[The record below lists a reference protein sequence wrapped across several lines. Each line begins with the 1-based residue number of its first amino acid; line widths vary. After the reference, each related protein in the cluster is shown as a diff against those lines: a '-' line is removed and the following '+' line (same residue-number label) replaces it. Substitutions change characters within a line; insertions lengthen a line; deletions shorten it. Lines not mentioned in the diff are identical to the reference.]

1 MMTVVIISGE
11 ALALAFGALCDS
23 VKQVKDQILM
33 SKPRLGD
40 IKSTLETLQPLIK
53 EMAECEKELDGP
65 EEELEN
71 LRVKMEEGAELI
83 RKCSK
88 ASAFKKYKYSSR
100 LDELHKSLQ
109 RLLGILKVQGIRDVK
124 KALVSVRNIEN
135 VVQRIEGNC
144 VIQNNHSEKIQGW
157 CVVPEPPTITVGL
170 DVPLR
175 ELKMKLFTDEV
186 SMVIVTAP
194 GGCGKTTLATK
205 LCQDAEIKDKFK
217 SNIFFVTVSKKA
229 NLFLIV
235 QELYHRKG
243 APVPDFQSEVTA
255 VGWLHQFLKQT
266 GQNPMLFVLD
276 DVWAGS
282 EFILEKFDELK
293 MTNYKIL
300 VTSRSAFP
308 RFGSPYYLECLKDE
322 DAMALFHHAASLGD
336 RSSYISEDL
345 PRKIVERCMGFPL
358 AITVVGRSLCGQP
371 IEIWQKRVLEWSRG
385 SSVLESEH
393 DLLDCLQSSL
403 DVLDEE
409 KPLIRKCFIDL
420 GLFPEDQRIPATV
433 LIDMWAELYGIHED
447 ISSISHLYELASQS
461 LANLVIT
468 RYLLSKLVLIITSRK
483 DNKYSDGYYTE
494 HFVTQHDMLRELA
507 IRQMSQEPLQQR
519 MRVKI
524 DICGDNL
531 PMWWKE
537 QKYQPLI
544 ARVVSISTDEEF
556 SSTWQN
562 LELPEAEV
570 LILNFQTKY
579 YALPEFVEKM
589 KKLKTLVLTSY
600 SSTSPTEL
608 NNFQL
613 VDSIPSLKRIR
624 LERISI
630 PSISRYP
637 IQLKSLKKISLF
649 MCCIGQGFGNGSI
662 QISEA
667 FPNLVEMNIDYC
679 NDLVELPAQLCDL
692 IQLKKLSVTN
702 SHKLSALPEDI
713 GNLVN
718 LELLRLRSCTDLS
731 ELPGSIRNLKKLNF
745 LDISDCFSMKE
756 LPEDIGELC
765 SLERLNMRQCS
776 RLNELPS
783 SVLDLEHLK
792 EVTCDEETEILWEPF
807 LPYLTNMHIKVVKE
821 DINLNWL
828 HKSHY

>member
-1 MMTVVIISGE
+1 
-11 ALALAFGALCDS
+11 
-23 VKQVKDQILM
+23 
-33 SKPRLGD
+33 
-40 IKSTLETLQPLIK
+40 
-53 EMAECEKELDGP
+53 MAEYEKELDGP

-71 LRVKMEEGAELI
+71 LRVEMEEGVELI
-83 RKCSK
+83 RKCTK
-88 ASAFKKYKYSSR
+88 AGRFKKYKYGSR
-100 LDELHKSLQ
+100 LVELSKSLQ

-144 VIQNNHSEKIQGW
+144 VIQNNQSEKIEGW
-157 CVVPEPPTITVGL
+157 CAVPEPPTITVGL

-175 ELKMKLFTDEV
+175 ELKMKLFADGV
-186 SMVIVTAP
+186 SMVIITAP

-205 LCQDAEIKDKFK
+205 LCKDAEVKDKFK
-217 SNIFFVTVSKKA
+217 SNVFFVTVSKKP
-229 NLFLIV
+229 NLYLIV
-235 QELYHRKG
+235 QELYHGTG
-243 APVPDFQSEVTA
+243 AQVPDFQNEATA
-255 VGWLHQFLKQT
+255 VSWLQQFLKQT
-266 GQNPMLFVLD
+266 GQNPMLLVLD

-293 MTNYKIL
+293 MSDYKIL

-308 RFGSPYYLECLKDE
+308 RFGSPYYLECLNDE

-403 DVLDEE
+403 DALDGE
-409 KPLIRKCFIDL
+409 KSLIRECFIDL
-420 GLFPEDQRIPATV
+420 GLFPEDQRISATV
-433 LIDMWAELYGIHED
+433 LIDMWSELYGIED
-447 ISSISHLYELASQS
+447 ISSIVNLYELASRS
-461 LANLVIT
+461 LANLVVT
-468 RYLLSKLVLIITSRK
+468 RN
-483 DNKYSDGYYTE
+483 DNKYGDGYYTE

-507 IRQMSQEPLQQR
+507 IQQMSREPLQQR
-519 MRVKI
+519 MRLMI
-524 DICGDNL
+524 DISGDNL

-537 QKYQPLI
+537 QKYQSLI
-544 ARVVSISTDEEF
+544 ARLVSISTDEEF
-556 SSTWQN
+556 SSKWKN
-562 LELPEAEV
+562 LPLPEAEV

-579 YALPEFVEKM
+579 YALPEFVEEM
-589 KKLKTLVLTSY
+589 NKLKSLVLTS
-600 SSTSPTEL
+600 SGIGPAEL

-613 VDSIPSLKRIR
+613 VDSKPNLKRIR
-624 LERISI
+624 LERISF

-649 MCCIGQGFGNGSI
+649 MCSVGQGFGNGSI
-662 QISEA
+662 HISEA

-679 NDLVELPAQLCDL
+679 NDLVELPADLCDL

-702 SHKLSALPEDI
+702 SHKLSVLPEDI

-718 LELLRLRSCTDLS
+718 LELLRLRCCTDLS
-731 ELPGSIRNLKKLNF
+731 ELPDSIRNLKNLKL
-745 LDISDCFSMKE
+745 LDISNCFSIKE
-756 LPEDIGELC
+756 LPEDIGEMC
-765 SLERLNMRQCS
+765 SLEKLNMRQCS

-783 SVLDLEHLK
+783 SVVDLEKLM
-792 EVTCDEETEILWEPF
+792 EVTCDEETEILWEPL
-807 LPYLTNMHIKVVKE
+807 LPYLRNIHIKVVKE

-828 HKSHY
+828 H

>member
-1 MMTVVIISGE
+1 M
-11 ALALAFGALCDS
+11 ALIGGAGLSVTFWTLCDS
-23 VKQVKDQILM
+23 VKQMKDILM
-33 SKPRLGD
+33 FKPQLRD
-40 IKSTLETLQPLIK
+40 IKSTLDSLEPLIK
-53 EMAECEKELDGP
+53 EMAECEKELDGQ

-71 LRVKMEEGAELI
+71 LRVEMEGGVELI

-88 ASAFKKYKYSSR
+88 ASRFKQYKYGSR
-100 LDELHKSLQ
+100 LVELSKSLQ

-135 VVQRIEGNC
+135 VVHRIEGNC
-144 VIQNNHSEKIQGW
+144 VIQNNQSEKIEGW
-157 CVVPEPPTITVGL
+157 CAVPEPPTITVGL
-170 DVPLR
+170 DVPLW
-175 ELKMKLFTDEV
+175 ELKKKLFTDGV
-186 SMVIVTAP
+186 SMVIITAP

-205 LCQDAEIKDKFK
+205 LCQDAEVKDKFK
-217 SNIFFVTVSKKA
+217 SNVFFVTVSKKP
-229 NLFLIV
+229 NLYLIV
-235 QELYHRKG
+235 QELYHGTG
-243 APVPDFQSEVTA
+243 AQVPDFQNEATA
-255 VGWLHQFLKQT
+255 VSWLQQFLKKT
-266 GQNPMLFVLD
+266 GQNPMLLVLD

-293 MTNYKIL
+293 MSDYKIL

-308 RFGSPYYLECLKDE
+308 RFGSPYYLECLNDK

-345 PRKIVERCMGFPL
+345 PKKIVERCMGFPL

-403 DVLDEE
+403 DALDEE
-409 KPLIRKCFIDL
+409 KSLIRECFIDL
-420 GLFPEDQRIPATV
+420 GLFPEDKRISAAV
-433 LIDMWAELYGIHED
+433 LIDMWAELYGINED
-447 ISSISHLYELASQS
+447 ISSIVNLYELASRS
-461 LANLVIT
+461 LANLVVT
-468 RYLLSKLVLIITSRK
+468 RNDK
-483 DNKYSDGYYTE
+483 DGDGYYTE

-507 IRQMSQEPLQQR
+507 IQQISREPLQQR
-519 MRVKI
+519 MRLMI
-524 DICGDNL
+524 DISGDNF
-531 PMWWKE
+531 PMSWKE
-537 QKYQPLI
+537 QKYQSLI
-544 ARVVSISTDEEF
+544 ARLVSISTDEEF
-556 SSTWQN
+556 SSKWQN
-562 LELPEAEV
+562 LQLPEAEV

-579 YALPEFVEKM
+579 YALPVFVEEM
-589 KKLKTLVLTSY
+589 NKLKTLVLTS
-600 SSTSPTEL
+600 SGISPAEL

-613 VDSIPSLKRIR
+613 VDLKPNLKRIR
-624 LERISI
+624 LERISF

-649 MCCIGQGFGNGSI
+649 MCSIGQGFGNGSI
-662 QISEA
+662 HISEA

-679 NDLVELPAQLCDL
+679 NDLVELPPQLCDL

-702 SHKLSALPEDI
+702 SHKLSVLPEDI

-718 LELLRLRSCTDLS
+718 LELLRLRCCTDLS
-731 ELPGSIRNLKKLNF
+731 ELPGSIRNLKNLKL
-745 LDISDCFSMKE
+745 LDISNCFSIKE
-756 LPEDIGELC
+756 LPEDIGEMC
-765 SLERLNMRQCS
+765 SLEKLNMRQCS

-783 SVLDLEHLK
+783 SVVDLEKLM

-807 LPYLTNMHIKVVKE
+807 LPYLRNIHIKVVKE

-828 HKSHY
+828 H

>member
-1 MMTVVIISGE
+1 MAIICGAS
-11 ALALAFGALCDS
+11 LAATFWMLCDS
-23 VKQVKDQILM
+23 VKQVKNQILM
-33 SKPRLGD
+33 SKPQLGD
-40 IKSTLETLQPLIK
+40 IKSTLDSLQPLIK
-53 EMAECEKELDGP
+53 EMEECEKELDGP
-65 EEELEN
+65 GEELEN
-71 LRVKMEEGAELI
+71 LRVKMEEGVELI
-83 RKCSK
+83 QECSK
-88 ASAFKKYKYSSR
+88 AGSFKKYKYGSK
-100 LDELHKSLQ
+100 LVELSKSLK
-109 RLLGILKVQGIRDVK
+109 RLLGILNVQGIRDVK

-135 VVQRIEGNC
+135 QVEQIEGKC
-144 VIQNNHSEKIQGW
+144 LIHNNQSEKIAGW
-157 CVVPEPPTITVGL
+157 CAVPEHPTITVGL

-175 ELKMKLFTDEV
+175 ELKMKLFTDGV
-186 SMVIVTAP
+186 SMVILTAP

-217 SNIFFVTVSKKA
+217 SNVFFVTVSKKP

-235 QELYHRKG
+235 QELYHRAG
-243 APVPDFQSEVTA
+243 AKVPELQSEVTA
-255 VGWLHQFLKQT
+255 VSWLQQFLKQT
-266 GQNPMLFVLD
+266 GQNPMLLVLD

-282 EFILEKFDELK
+282 EFILEKFDEFK

-308 RFGSPYYLECLKDE
+308 RFGSPYYLECLNNA
-322 DAMALFHHAASLGD
+322 DAMALFHHVASLGD

-345 PRKIVERCMGFPL
+345 SRKIVERCMGFPL

-371 IEIWQKRVLEWSRG
+371 TEIWQKRVMEWSKG
-385 SSVLESEH
+385 SSVLETEH
-393 DLLDCLQSSL
+393 DLCNCLQSSL
-403 DVLDEE
+403 DDLNEE
-409 KPLIRKCFIDL
+409 KPLLGECFIDL
-420 GLFPEDQRIPATV
+420 GLFPEDKRIPAAV

-447 ISSISHLYELASQS
+447 ISSIVNLYELTSRS
-461 LANLVIT
+461 LANLV
-468 RYLLSKLVLIITSRK
+468 VTSRK
-483 DNKYSDGYYTE
+483 DNKYSDGYYSE

-507 IRQMSQEPLQQR
+507 IQQMIQKPLQLR
-519 MRVKI
+519 KRLMI

-531 PMWWKE
+531 PMWWKD
-537 QKYQPLI
+537 QKYQYLI
-544 ARVVSISTDEEF
+544 ARLVSISTDKEF
-556 SSTWQN
+556 SSIWKN

-589 KKLKTLVLTSY
+589 NKLKTLILTSY
-600 SSTSPTEL
+600 RTSPTEL

-613 VDSIPSLKRIR
+613 ANSIPSLKRIR

-649 MCCIGQGFGNGSI
+649 MCSIGQGFGNGSMDM
-662 QISEA
+662 SEA

-679 NDLVELPAQLCDL
+679 NDLVELPPKLCDL

-718 LELLRLRSCTDLS
+718 LELLRLRCCTDLS
-731 ELPGSIRNLKKLNF
+731 ELPGSIRNLKKLNL
-745 LDISDCFSMKE
+745 LDISDCFSIKE

-776 RLNELPS
+776 RLNELPRT
-783 SVLDLEHLK
+783 VVDLEKLK
-792 EVTCDEETEILWEPF
+792 EVTCDEETEVLWEPYLPF
-807 LPYLTNMHIKVVKE
+807 LKSIQLKVVKE

-828 HKSHY
+828 QKAHC

>member
-1 MMTVVIISGE
+1 MVIICGAGLAVTFW
-11 ALALAFGALCDS
+11 ALYDS

-33 SKPRLGD
+33 FKPQLGD
-40 IKSTLETLQPLIK
+40 ITSTLDSLQPLIK
-53 EMAECEKELDGP
+53 EMAQCEKEMDGP

-71 LRVKMEEGAELI
+71 LRVEMEEGVELI
-83 RKCSK
+83 RKCSE
-88 ASAFKKYKYSSR
+88 ASRFKKYKYGSR
-100 LDELHKSLQ
+100 LVELSKSLQ
-109 RLLGILKVQGIRDVK
+109 RLLEILKVQGIRDVK

-135 VVQRIEGNC
+135 VVHRIEGNC
-144 VIQNNHSEKIQGW
+144 VIQNNQSEKIEGW
-157 CVVPEPPTITVGL
+157 CAVPEPPTITVGL
-170 DVPLR
+170 DLPLR
-175 ELKMKLFTDEV
+175 ELKMKLFTDGV
-186 SMVIVTAP
+186 SMVIITAP

-205 LCQDAEIKDKFK
+205 LCQDAEVKDKFK
-217 SNIFFVTVSKKA
+217 SNVFFVTVSKKP
-229 NLFLIV
+229 NLYLIV
-235 QELYHRKG
+235 KELYHRTG
-243 APVPDFQSEVTA
+243 AQVPDFQSEVTA
-255 VGWLHQFLKQT
+255 VSWLQQFLKQT
-266 GQNPMLFVLD
+266 GQNPMLLILD

-293 MTNYKIL
+293 LTNYKIL

-308 RFGSPYYLECLKDE
+308 RFGSPYYLECLNHK

-345 PRKIVERCMGFPL
+345 PTKIVERCMGFPL

-371 IEIWQKRVLEWSRG
+371 IEIWQKRVMEWSRG
-385 SSVLESEH
+385 SSVLDSEH

-403 DVLDEE
+403 DVLYAE
-409 KPLIRKCFIDL
+409 KPLMRECFIDL
-420 GLFPEDQRIPATV
+420 GLFPEDQRIPTTV

-447 ISSISHLYELASQS
+447 ISSIANLYELASRS
-461 LANLVIT
+461 LANLVVT
-468 RYLLSKLVLIITSRK
+468 RK
-483 DNKYSDGYYTE
+483 DNKDSDGYYTE

-507 IRQMSQEPLQQR
+507 IQQLSQEPLQLR
-519 MRVKI
+519 MRLMI

-537 QKYQPLI
+537 QKYQSLI
-544 ARVVSISTDEEF
+544 ARLVSISTDEEF
-556 SSTWQN
+556 SSKWQN
-562 LELPEAEV
+562 LQLPEAEV

-589 KKLKTLVLTSY
+589 NKLKTLVLTSY
-600 SSTSPTEL
+600 GISPAEL

-613 VDSIPSLKRIR
+613 VDSKPNLKRIR

-649 MCCIGQGFGNGSI
+649 MCSIGQGFGNGSI
-662 QISEA
+662 HISEA

-679 NDLVELPAQLCDL
+679 NDLVELPPQLCDL

-718 LELLRLRSCTDLS
+718 LELLRLRCCTDLS
-731 ELPGSIRNLKKLNF
+731 ELPGSIRNLKKLNL
-745 LDISDCFSMKE
+745 LDISDCFSIKE

-765 SLERLNMRQCS
+765 NLERLNMRQCS

-783 SVLDLEHLK
+783 SVLDLEQLK

-807 LPYLTNMHIKVVKE
+807 LPFLKNMHMKVVK
-821 DINLNWL
+821 DDMNLNWL
-828 HKSHY
+828 QKAHC